1 MNLFSISS
9 LIEINEIQIFE
20 TTRCKE
26 NTLNQGRI
34 PNMMCFPDL
43 SFYDAEQ
50 RFLVISN
57 TTKSYLTMIQIA
69 N

>member
-1 MNLFSISS
+1 M
-9 LIEINEIQIFE
+9 
-20 TTRCKE
+20 E

-34 PNMMCFPDL
+34 PNMMCFPDQ

-57 TTKSYLTMIQIA
+57 KTKSYLTMTQIS

>member
-1 MNLFSISS
+1 MKFKFLK
-9 LIEINEIQIFE
+9 Q
-20 TTRCKE
+20 RDAKE
-26 NTLNQGRI
+26 NTLKQGRI

-50 RFLVISN
+50 WFLVISN
-57 TTKSYLTMIQIA
+57 TTKSYLKLIQIP